1 MDQRNYIGIGSIKR
15 PSSREHLSMTENTEF
30 KAYQEAERT
39 AAITAL
45 GRLYLKTNLSCKS
58 DDELKKFL
66 EQTST
71 KPTSDRELLKRT
83 LNRIKSDTK
92 RETLE
97 TLKNG
102 KTKHISG
109 LGRLSEISKRIKKN
123 IRYSYDQADY
133 SKYLLKEAIQ
143 AHVSN
148 LKQSIEDI
156 EFTPEDDYLTSLKK
170 LREQIKKQYRKINE
184 IPNNLQDLF
193 KALEKLDLN
202 STDTR
207 PSWKDIQ
214 NTLSHLGLI
223 NYVHD
228 PKTRPSDALEEHRKF
243 LQEMNNGDT
252 QIKPPPATD
261 DVDRLVIGQRTN
273 DPWNYNRKI
282 KELTL
287 FKKTLTE
294 TQPSPTISNYTP
306 FPGALNEI
314 TKKQLESF
322 FKDHYPNHNAEI
334 SLYTNKLTLT
344 HESPKTEKSETPN
357 NSFQTVTEYNKETGQ
372 IKSHVLSDCAISTQ
386 EKLTANIFSTYSYA
400 YPNTEL
406 PEKLNLGIADAFLHG
421 DRYRTLRQALN
432 DSLAKLVPKD
442 DKKAFE
448 ITINQA
454 YAPITLTVTGTKEKS
469 ASLTSENNDPSSK
482 DAPPYIDVNNS
493 TVYSPGIKAS

>member
-223 NYVHD
+223 NYVRD
-228 PKTRPSDALEEHRKF
+228 PKTRPSDALDKHGKF
-243 LQEMNNGDT
+243 LKEMNNKDT

-261 DVDRLVIGQRTN
+261 DVDRLVT
-273 DPWNYNRKI
+273 
-282 KELTL
+282 
-287 FKKTLTE
+287 
-294 TQPSPTISNYTP
+294 
-306 FPGALNEI
+306 
-314 TKKQLESF
+314 
-322 FKDHYPNHNAEI
+322 
-334 SLYTNKLTLT
+334 
-344 HESPKTEKSETPN
+344 
-357 NSFQTVTEYNKETGQ
+357 
-372 IKSHVLSDCAISTQ
+372 
-386 EKLTANIFSTYSYA
+386 
-400 YPNTEL
+400 
-406 PEKLNLGIADAFLHG
+406 
-421 DRYRTLRQALN
+421 
-432 DSLAKLVPKD
+432 
-442 DKKAFE
+442 
-448 ITINQA
+448 
-454 YAPITLTVTGTKEKS
+454 
-469 ASLTSENNDPSSK
+469 
-482 DAPPYIDVNNS
+482 
-493 TVYSPGIKAS
+493 

>member
-1 MDQRNYIGIGSIKR
+1 MDQRNYIGSIER
-15 PSSREHLSMTENTEF
+15 PSLREHLSMTENTEF

-71 KPTSDRELLKRT
+71 KPSSDPELLRRT
-83 LNRIKSDTK
+83 IRRIKPHIDPEPLHELRK
-92 RETLE
+92 
-97 TLKNG
+97 G

-109 LGRLSEISKRIKKN
+109 LGRLSEISKRIEKN

-148 LKQSIEDI
+148 LKQSIGDI
-156 EFTPEDDYLTSLKK
+156 EFTSEDDYLTSLKK
-170 LREQIKKQYRKINE
+170 LREQIKKRYPEINE
-184 IPNNLQDLF
+184 IPKNLQDLF

-228 PKTRPSDALEEHRKF
+228 PKTRPSDALETHKTF
-243 LQEMNNGDT
+243 LQQMNDKDT
-252 QIKPPPATD
+252 QIEPPPATD
-261 DVDRLVIGQRTN
+261 ELEKFAIFQRKK
-273 DPWNYNRKI
+273 DLSNYKRKI
-282 KELTL
+282 NELELFQTTL
-287 FKKTLTE
+287 RE
-294 TQPSPTISNYTP
+294 TPPSPTISNYTP

-314 TKKQLESF
+314 TKKQLKSF
-322 FKDHYPNHNAEI
+322 FEDHYPNHNAEI

-344 HESPKTEKSETPN
+344 HESPKTEKSETPS
-357 NSFQTVTEYNKETGQ
+357 NSFQTVTEYNIETGQ
-372 IKSHVLSDCAISTQ
+372 IKSHVSSDCPLSTQ

-400 YPNTEL
+400 YPNSEL

-421 DRYRTLRQALN
+421 DRYGILHQALT

-442 DKKAFE
+442 DEKVFK

-454 YAPITLTVTGTKEKS
+454 YGPITLTVTGTKEKS
-469 ASLTSENNDPSSK
+469 ASLTSTNGKSSTGAEATIHVK
-482 DAPPYIDVNNS
+482 NPTDV
-493 TVYSPGIKAS
+493 PGIGVSGY